1 VIFLDIIHNIALLVA
16 LSVAYGLLSERMP
29 AGTVTHRGVSGILF
43 GGVCIV
49 GMMTPLRF
57 APGVIYDGRS
67 IVLTVAAFIGGPV
80 TGTIAG
86 VMAAAYRLWLGGIGT
101 VAGVLTVAASVGLG
115 VLFNLLRRRDQAW
128 ERAGRILIL
137 GVLVHVLMLAA
148 QLFIPSGVGVRAV
161 TDLGPVIIVLY
172 SASVVLISRVFIDR
186 EQRRRTRRALAESEE
201 RYRRLFEDSAAVML
215 VLDPQ
220 DGRIVD
226 ANPAA
231 ERFYGW
237 SREQLTSMRAGDI
250 NTSGAEEI
258 QAELTAARRAERQYF
273 EFRHRR
279 ADGSVRDVEIFSGP
293 VKVGGREL
301 LYSIIHDTTARKQA
315 ERALH
320 LSSYCI
326 ENAILDII
334 QARVRDARIMS
345 ANRQACDS
353 LGYTEEELRRLTIFD
368 IDPTFS
374 FGRWKQNASETE
386 DGNDLTFESVRR
398 RKDGSIFPVEI
409 TVTLIEFDGEE
420 YAFSFARD
428 ITARAH
434 HEAELEASV
443 REKEVLLKEI
453 HHRVKNN
460 LSVIASLLNLQ
471 RDRVRNQEE
480 ALGAL
485 EKSRDR
491 IATMAEIHMLLYETE
506 SFSAVEFSDYVDVLT
521 RKLMSLY
528 GRSKEIRLT
537 LKLETVSLDITR
549 AVPLALIVNEVVTNA
564 LKHAYVGRQT
574 GHLGVELR
582 PVSDGLFRLAVWDD
596 GPGCPVCGPGEEAP
610 SLGLQLIRVLSQQL
624 SARLAYDTD
633 AGTRAEITFPV
644 A

>member
-1 VIFLDIIHNIALLVA
+1 MILLDIIHNIALLVA
-16 LSVAYGLLSERMP
+16 LSVAYGLLSERMRDGSP
-29 AGTVTHRGVSGILF
+29 GHRVFSGILF

-67 IVLTVAAFIGGPV
+67 IVLTVAAFVGGPA
-80 TGTIAG
+80 TGVIAG

-101 VAGVLTVAASVGLG
+101 TAGVLTVAASVGLG
-115 VLFNLLRRRDQAW
+115 VAFNLLRRRDPAW
-128 ERAGRILIL
+128 ERVGRILIL
-137 GVLVHVLMLAA
+137 GILVHLLMLAA
-148 QLFIPSGVGVRAV
+148 QLLIPGGVGIRAV
-161 TDLGPVIIVLY
+161 MELGPVIIVLY
-172 SASVVLISRVFIDR
+172 SAAVVLISRIFIDR

-201 RYRRLFEDSAAVML
+201 RYRRLFEDSSAVML

-237 SREQLTSMRAGDI
+237 SREQLTSKRVVDI
-250 NTSGAEEI
+250 NISGTDEIEAEMS
-258 QAELTAARRAERQYF
+258 AARGGERMYF

-279 ADGSVRDVEIFSGP
+279 ADGSVRDVEVFSGP
-293 VKVGGREL
+293 VKVGGRDL

-315 ERALH
+315 ERSLA

-326 ENAILDII
+326 ENAVLDII
-334 QARVRDARIMS
+334 QARVRDARIVS
-345 ANRQACDS
+345 ANRQACNS

-374 FGRWKQNASETE
+374 LERWNG
-386 DGNDLTFESVRR
+386 DGLSFKGVRR
-398 RKDGSIFPVEI
+398 RKDGSTFPVEI

-434 HEAELEASV
+434 HEAELEASI

-471 RDRVRNQEE
+471 RNRVESQEE

-506 SFSAVEFSDYVDVLT
+506 SFSAVDFSNYVDVLT
-521 RKLMSLY
+521 RKLVSLY
-528 GRSKEIRLT
+528 GGSKEIRLT

-549 AVPLALIVNEVVTNA
+549 AVPLALIVNEIVTNA
-564 LKHAYVGRQT
+564 LKHAFVDRQT
-574 GHLGVELR
+574 GHLGVELQ
-582 PVSDGLFRLAVWDD
+582 PVSEELFRLAVWDD
-596 GPGCPVCGPGEEAP
+596 GPGCPDCTAPGEAP
-610 SLGLQLIRVLSQQL
+610 TLGLQLVRVLSEQL

-633 AGTRAEITFPV
+633 AGTRAEITFPIV
-644 A
+644 

>member
-1 VIFLDIIHNIALLVA
+1 MIVLDIIHNIALLVA

-29 AGTVTHRGVSGILF
+29 DGAPTHRVVSGLLF

-67 IVLTVAAFIGGPV
+67 IVLSVAAFIGGPA
-80 TGTIAG
+80 TGLIAG
-86 VMAAAYRLWLGGIGT
+86 AMAAGYRLWLGGAGV
-101 VAGVLTVAASVGLG
+101 VAGVLTIVESVALG
-115 VLFNLLRRRDQAW
+115 VVFNLLRRRDQAW

-148 QLFIPSGVGVRAV
+148 QLLIPGGVGVRV
-161 TDLGPVIIVLY
+161 ITDLGGVIIVLY

-201 RYRRLFEDSAAVML
+201 RYRRLFEGSAAVML
-215 VLDPQ
+215 LLDPE

-237 SREQLTSMRAGDI
+237 SRDELTSMRATDM
-250 NTSGAEEI
+250 NTAAAEEI
-258 QAELTAARRAERQYF
+258 QAELTAARRTERQYF

-279 ADGSVRDVEIFSGP
+279 ADGSVRDVELFSGP
-293 VKVGGREL
+293 VTVGGQDL
-301 LYSIIHDTTARKQA
+301 LYSILHDTTARKQA

-320 LSSYCI
+320 LSSHCI
-326 ENAILDII
+326 ENAVLDII

-345 ANRQACDS
+345 ANRQACDT
-353 LGYTEEELRRLTIFD
+353 LGYTEDELRKLTVFD
-368 IDPTFS
+368 IDPTFD
-374 FGRWKQNASETE
+374 FHRWKGNAS
-386 DGNDLTFESVRR
+386 DPRDDKDRTFESVRR
-398 RKDGSIFPVEI
+398 RKDGSLFPVEI
-409 TVTLIEFDGEE
+409 TVTLIDFDGEE

-434 HEAELEASV
+434 HEAELEASI

-506 SFSAVEFSDYVDVLT
+506 SFSAIDFSEYVDVLT

-537 LKLETVSLDITR
+537 LNLETVSLDITR

-564 LKHAYVGRQT
+564 LKHAFVDRNT
-574 GHLGVELR
+574 GNLGVELQ
-582 PVSDGLFRLAVWDD
+582 PVSEGLFRLAVWDD
-596 GPGCPVCGPGEEAP
+596 GPGCPRCMAAEEAP
-610 SLGLQLIRVLSQQL
+610 SLGLQLVRVLSQQV
-624 SARLAYDTD
+624 SARLGYDTD
-633 AGTRAEITFPV
+633 GGTRAEITFPV

>member
-1 VIFLDIIHNIALLVA
+1 MIFLDIIHNIALLVA

>member
-1 VIFLDIIHNIALLVA
+1 MIVLDIIHNIALLVA

-29 AGTVTHRGVSGILF
+29 AGTLTHRAVSGLLF

-67 IVLTVAAFIGGPV
+67 IVLSVAAFIGGPA
-80 TGTIAG
+80 TGVIAG
-86 VMAAAYRLWLGGIGT
+86 VMAAAYRLWLGGVGAF
-101 VAGVLTVAASVGLG
+101 VGVLTIVASVALG
-115 VLFNLLRRRDQAW
+115 VVFNLLRSRDRAW

-148 QLFIPSGVGVRAV
+148 QLLIPGGVGLRAV
-161 TDLGPVIIVLY
+161 TDLGPVIITLY

-201 RYRRLFEDSAAVML
+201 RYRRLFEGSSAVMF
-215 VLDPQ
+215 VLDPE

-250 NTSGAEEI
+250 STLGAEETRGR
-258 QAELTAARRAERQYF
+258 LTAARRTERQFF
-273 EFRHRR
+273 EVRHRR

-293 VKVGGREL
+293 VNVGGRDL
-301 LYSIIHDTTARKQA
+301 LYSTVHDITARKQA

-326 ENAILDII
+326 ENAVLDII

-353 LGYTEEELRRLTIFD
+353 LGYTETELRRLTIFD

-374 FGRWKQNASETE
+374 FRRWKENASEPG
-386 DGNDLTFESVRR
+386 DSNDRAFESVRR

-409 TVTLIEFDGEE
+409 TVTLLSFDGEE

-434 HEAELEASV
+434 HEAELEASI

-471 RDRVRNQEE
+471 RDRVETQE
-480 ALGAL
+480 
-485 EKSRDR
+485 
-491 IATMAEIHMLLYETE
+491 
-506 SFSAVEFSDYVDVLT
+506 
-521 RKLMSLY
+521 
-528 GRSKEIRLT
+528 
-537 LKLETVSLDITR
+537 
-549 AVPLALIVNEVVTNA
+549 
-564 LKHAYVGRQT
+564 
-574 GHLGVELR
+574 
-582 PVSDGLFRLAVWDD
+582 
-596 GPGCPVCGPGEEAP
+596 
-610 SLGLQLIRVLSQQL
+610 
-624 SARLAYDTD
+624 
-633 AGTRAEITFPV
+633 
-644 A
+644 